1 MSLFFGGE
9 KSEIVVFSPL
19 EGRLLFKGDPAPNA
33 DISVWISWK
42 DKKGE
47 TLHYKTDENGYFS
60 IPQKTALYKDNA
72 LVQLVIT
79 QEITVEYGGENHLIW
94 TLSKTDG
101 GLNVEFGGEPK
112 NLTCE
117 LTEGL
122 NTIRTD
128 EVLMGTKC
136 NWEI

>member
-9 KSEIVVFSPL
+9 KSEIVTFSPL
-19 EGRLLFKGDPAPNA
+19 EGRLLYRGDPVPDA
-33 DISVWISWK
+33 DIKLWIKWK
-42 DKKGE
+42 DSKGE
-47 TLHYKTDENGYFS
+47 SFHYKTDDGGYFS
-60 IPQKTALYKDNA
+60 IPKKTDQYKDSPLA
-72 LVQLVIT
+72 QLVIS
-79 QEITVEYGGENHLIW
+79 QEITVKHDGEEYLVW

-112 NLTCE
+112 NLICE
-117 LTEGL
+117 LTEDL

-128 EVLMGTKC
+128 DVLMGTRC